1 MGQKSSGSST
11 YIPTLSPQQ
20 NAMIAAQT
28 GLFTSQIAPNY
39 ATATSG
45 ATDLYNQEAP
55 GVTAAAQNLAGT
67 AGQAQ
72 NVLGSTGESALTSG
86 INALQNIASPEYQQA
101 QLNAALMPAQA
112 QYAQNIAGQ
121 QAQFGGAGQL
131 GSSRQALAQRQTA
144 GSAMAQQQQA
154 AAGVLQ
160 NIAGQQLAAGGQ
172 LSQLGQSG
180 LSGAQNAAGQQLTA
194 SMAPQAL
201 YNQYASVLFGVP
213 SASYN
218 PNFAGT
224 QATQTNTSGS
234 QIGFNANP
242 AIAAGL
248 AGLSDTRAKENIKFV
263 TTERGHKMY
272 EFNYKGKPERY
283 RGVMAQ
289 DVMAYAPEAV
299 SVREDGYLQVNYNM
313 LGVSMTQLKEGK

>member
-1 MGQKSSGSST
+1 MSTGKSSGST
-11 YIPTLSPQQ
+11 QYIPTLSPQQ
-20 NAMIAAQT
+20 NAQIAAQT
-28 GLFTSQIAPNY
+28 GLFTSQIAPAV
-39 ATATSG
+39 ATAVSG
-45 ATDLYNQEAP
+45 GTDVYNQSAP
-55 GVTAAAQNLAGT
+55 GVTSAAQNLAGT

-86 INALQNIASPEYQQA
+86 VNALQNIASPEYQQA

-112 QYAQNIAGQ
+112 QYAQNIAAQ

-172 LSQLGQSG
+172 LSQLGQAG
-180 LSGAQNAAGQQLTA
+180 LGGAQTAAGQQLTA

-201 YNQYASVLFGVP
+201 YNQYASVLFGTP

-224 QATQTNTSGS
+224 QGYTSNTSGS
-234 QIGFNANP
+234 KSGID
-242 AIAAGL
+242 ISGL
-248 AGLSDTRAKENIKFV
+248 LSDSRAKENIKFV
-263 TTERGHKMY
+263 ATEHGHKMY
-272 EFNYKGKPERY
+272 EFNYKGQPERY

-289 DVMAYAPEAV
+289 DVMVYAPEAV
-299 SVREDGYLQVNYNM
+299 SVREDGYLQVNYHM

>member
-121 QAQFGGAGQL
+121 Q
-131 GSSRQALAQRQTA
+131 
-144 GSAMAQQQQA
+144 
-154 AAGVLQ
+154 
-160 NIAGQQLAAGGQ
+160 LAAGGQ

-224 QATQTNTSGS
+224 QATQTNTSGN

-299 SVREDGYLQVNYNM
+299 SVRADGYLQVNYNM